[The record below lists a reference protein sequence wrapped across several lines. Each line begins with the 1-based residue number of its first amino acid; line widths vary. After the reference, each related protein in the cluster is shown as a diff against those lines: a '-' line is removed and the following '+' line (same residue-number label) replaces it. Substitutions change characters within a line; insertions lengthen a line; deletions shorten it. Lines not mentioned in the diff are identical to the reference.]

1 MSKAFTR
8 EDDVPEPPAGPAA
21 PRLKPGE
28 ARYVTPEG
36 HRALQRELESLDP
49 ASRRAQTLG
58 GILPLLTVHAPKCE
72 GRVVF
77 GCYVVLR
84 DETGKETAWRI
95 VGPDEADAKERRLSV
110 DSPLARE
117 LLGKEAG
124 DSVTLELPRGI
135 MEVAV
140 VSVGDKLPS
149 PW

>member
-8 EDDVPEPPAGPAA
+8 EDDVPEPPAATPA
-21 PRLKPGE
+21 PRLEPGHI
-28 ARYVTPEG
+28 RYVTPDG

-49 ASRRAQTLG
+49 SSRRAQALAAT
-58 GILPLLTVHAPKCE
+58 LPLLTVHAPKCE
-72 GRVVF
+72 GQVVF

-84 DETGKETAWRI
+84 DETGRETQWRI

-124 DSVTLELPRGI
+124 TTVSLELPRGT
-135 MEVAV
+135 MDLDLVF
-140 VSVGDKLPS
+140 VGDAP
-149 PW
+149 PPRG